1 MTVAQYQ
8 SFTAAAEAL
17 DLSRANV
24 SRRIADLE
32 HELCCRLF
40 TRTTRR
46 LSLTPAGHEYLD
58 RIGNLVAPLEA
69 ANEAMRN
76 QSTSPTGHIR
86 LGLIGDADMLVHEL
100 LQDFLKTYPLITIEC
115 HVSNL
120 GYHDIM
126 TFGLDACLHIGEVND
141 KSFIARPLSV
151 FVRKLYAS
159 PSYIQQHGMPQ
170 TPEELK
176 QHFLINH
183 RMANGQLENRWDFET
198 ESVLVDGR
206 LSSNNSYYVR
216 HAVLNGTGIS
226 LLLELNALEDVKK
239 GNLIE
244 VLPNHS
250 SKLDN
255 LWLVYPNRSGLSHAA
270 RLLINHLLS
279 AMEHLSPIK

>member
-1 MTVAQYQ
+1 MMVAQYK

-17 DLSRANV
+17 NLPRANV

-58 RIGNLVAPLEA
+58 RIGNLVVPLEE

-100 LQDFLKTYPLITIEC
+100 IRNFLKTYPLITIEY

-120 GYHDIM
+120 GYLDIM
-126 TFGLDACLHIGEVND
+126 NFGLDACLHIGEVND

-151 FVRKLYAS
+151 FFRKLYAS
-159 PSYIQQHGMPQ
+159 PNYIKQHGMPE
-170 TPEELK
+170 TIKDLE

-183 RMANGQLENRWDFET
+183 RMANGQLESRWEFED
-198 ESVLVDGR
+198 ESISVDCR
-206 LSSNNSYYVR
+206 LTSNNSYYVR
-216 HAVLNGTGIS
+216 YAVLNGTGIS
-226 LLLELNALEDVKK
+226 LLLELNTLEDVKK
-239 GNLIE
+239 GNLVE
-244 VLPNHS
+244 VLPNHRS
-250 SKLDN
+250 RLDN
-255 LWLVYPNRSGLSHAA
+255 LWLVYPNRVGLSHAA
-270 RLLINHLLS
+270 RLLINYLLTE
-279 AMEHLSPIK
+279 MERLPSH

>member
-1 MTVAQYQ
+1 MIVAQYQ

-17 DLSRANV
+17 DLPRANV

-76 QSTSPTGHIR
+76 QSISPTGHIR

-100 LQDFLKTYPLITIEC
+100 IQTFLKTYPLITVEY

-120 GYHDIM
+120 GYLDIM

-151 FVRKLYAS
+151 FFRKLYAS
-159 PSYIQQHGMPQ
+159 PSYIEQHGMPE
-170 TPEELK
+170 TIKDLE

-183 RMANGQLENRWDFET
+183 RMANGQLENRWEFEN
-198 ESVLVDGR
+198 ESISVDCR
-206 LSSNNSYYVR
+206 LTSNNSYYVR

-226 LLLELNALEDVKK
+226 LLLELNTLEDVRK
-239 GNLIE
+239 GNLVE
-244 VLPNHS
+244 VLPEHRS
-250 SKLDN
+250 RLDN
-255 LWLVYPNRSGLSHAA
+255 LWLVYPNRVGLSHAA
-270 RLLINHLLS
+270 RLLINYLLTE
-279 AMEHLSPIK
+279 MERLPRN